1 MCKDFTM
8 MVSGMK
14 PQYGDKIRMAFTG
27 TDSFVFHTKLMIY
40 IYMSQDLKEINDIV
54 DFSA

>member
-1 MCKDFTM
+1 M

-27 TDSFVFHTKLMIY
+27 TDSFVFYAKLMIY
-40 IYMSQDLKEINDIV
+40 IYIYDIYIYLSRFER
-54 DFSA
+54 DK

>member
-27 TDSFVFHTKLMIY
+27 TDSFVFHTKLMICIRIY
-40 IYMSQDLKEINDIV
+40 IYVSRFERDK
-54 DFSA
+54 

>member
-40 IYMSQDLKEINDIV
+40 IYMSQDLKEINGIIG
-54 DFSA
+54 F